1 MIFAVCVG
9 LCVVHVSPH
18 VGSAEAH
25 CVLHTFYSHLGVEA
39 HAVQSLSNEDGH
51 CRLPSQVSQE
61 IWMIF
66 MLTKSYCINLKYS

>member
-39 HAVQSLSNEDGH
+39 HAVQSLSNEDGLAVYQA
-51 CRLPSQVSQE
+51 RLVRK
-61 IWMIF
+61 F
-66 MLTKSYCINLKYS
+66 G